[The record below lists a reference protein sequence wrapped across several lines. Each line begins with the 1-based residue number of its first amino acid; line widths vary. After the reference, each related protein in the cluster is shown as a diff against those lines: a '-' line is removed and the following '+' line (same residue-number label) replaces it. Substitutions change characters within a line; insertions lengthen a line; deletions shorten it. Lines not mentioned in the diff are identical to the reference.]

1 MEAKPF
7 LFLLLLCTGLQYS
20 SSTGDGYDLT
30 VDRPDDRNQILVH
43 CRRQVD
49 GLVPAD
55 VDNPV
60 WYFNGTLHT
69 EHKCTVN
76 AILETNSFQVDLTPE
91 CEGYLQCRDSNRM
104 DTSLPLVLLSKLLTI
119 KCLSLAITPL

>member
-1 MEAKPF
+1 MAAKSS

-20 SSTGDGYDLT
+20 DGTGDGYDLT
-30 VDRPDDRNQILVH
+30 VNRPNGRNQILVH
-43 CRRQVD
+43 CRLQEA
-49 GLVPAD
+49 GLVLAD
-55 VDNPV
+55 VNTAV

-76 AILETNSFQVDLTPE
+76 ATLETNSFLVDLTPE

-119 KCLSLAITPL
+119 I